1 MNLQKQSL
9 RQGQFALKTEQSPQ
23 VVQVGKAGTWQGR
36 SSHRASLGAGAG
48 TGPMQDP
55 GDPNSASGSAAVM
68 LQGRQATAN
77 GSAETREE
85 ELLLESSMED
95 TPLRTPKRKASG
107 HPSAQLGRK
116 AISWHATGKGGAV
129 LTVTSPQG

>member
-1 MNLQKQSL
+1 MQ
-9 RQGQFALKTEQSPQ
+9 A
-23 VVQVGKAGTWQGR
+23 GKAGAWQGR

-55 GDPNSASGSAAVM
+55 RDPNSASGSAVGM

-77 GSAETREE
+77 GPAEAREE

-95 TPLRTPKRKASG
+95 IPLRTPKRKASG
-107 HPSAQLGRK
+107 HLSAQLGRK
-116 AISWHATGKGGAV
+116 ALSWHASGKGGAA
-129 LTVTSPQG
+129 LTVTSPRG